1 MWTCARLWRSMA
13 FSSDAMEKLLIG
25 TRGSALSIAQTEIVA
40 RKIGQAYPDIKCE
53 LIRIKTLNEKI
64 DRSAENATD
73 KDIYTREIDAAL
85 VEGSIDIAV
94 HSLKDLKNELNDGI
108 ILACVPERDSPFD
121 CIIKGKGF
129 ESKDSPVIGTSSI
142 RRRVQVFG
150 IIKNATVKELHGNVD
165 TRLKALGNGSVDA
178 LVLAESGMRR
188 LGYSAGFEELGADMM
203 VPAIGQGALAITARA
218 NDGRMLEMMKSIGN
232 KKAEAETSAERAFG
246 RVFGIG
252 CDVPIGALALADEAK
267 TSMKITGFFSDIEG
281 KKQVRKSIEGSLNN
295 PEELGR
301 ELGKRVMEDGG
312 EDIIAGNIKG

>member
-1 MWTCARLWRSMA
+1 MT

-40 RKIGQAYPDIKCE
+40 RKIGQAYPNIKCE

-64 DRSAENATD
+64 DRSAEKATD
-73 KDIYTREIDAAL
+73 KDIYTKEIDAAL
-85 VEGSIDIAV
+85 SEGSIDIAV
-94 HSLKDLKNELNDGI
+94 HSLKDLKNELNEGI
-108 ILACVPERDSPFD
+108 VLACVPERDSPFD

-129 ESKDSPVIGTSSI
+129 ESKSSPVIGTSSI
-142 RRRVQVFG
+142 RRKVQVSG
-150 IIKNATVKELHGNVD
+150 IVRNAVVKDIHGNVD
-165 TRLKALGNGSVDA
+165 TRLKALDNGSVDA
-178 LVLAESGMRR
+178 LILAESGMRR
-188 LGYSAGFEELGADMM
+188 LGYSTGFEELGVDIM

-218 NDGRMLEMMKSIGN
+218 NDSKIIKMMKDIGD
-232 KKAEAETSAERAFG
+232 KKAESETSAERAFG

-252 CDVPIGALALADEAK
+252 CDVPIGALALADEK
-267 TSMKITGFFSDIEG
+267 RMSIKITGFLSDIEG

-295 PEELGR
+295 PEGLGR